1 MGNKFETVTARAKI
15 TPRRDPYWQRVS
27 RGLYVGFR
35 KMSTES
41 AGTWFARYRGEGNIQ
56 FRQTLGPL
64 ENFPAFE
71 RFDRAVAAARA
82 WASTAAP
89 GGNLGSLTVKDA
101 CDTYASKTRQLK
113 GDKAADDLAARYRR
127 WINQDPIHR
136 IELSKLTQDNVSALR
151 KRMTE
156 APVHIGRTGKIRMR
170 SKDTVNRDMAAIRA
184 ALNMAFDEGKVAS
197 TAAWRKPL
205 AAFKNV
211 SRRREVYLDREQRL
225 RLINCC
231 PPDLARL
238 VRGLSMLPLRPGA
251 LASLTVADFD
261 PRVGV
266 LKIGKDKSG
275 GDRKLKLP
283 PAIAEF
289 LKDGATGR
297 QLEAPLFVRE
307 DGLAWNKDLWKK
319 PIRAATAAADLPT
332 STIAYA
338 LRHSAI
344 TDLVHAG
351 LDLLSVAQISG
362 TSVAM
367 IERHYGHLRSDVAAV
382 ALSKLAL

>member
-1 MGNKFETVTARAKI
+1 
-15 TPRRDPYWQRVS
+15 
-27 RGLYVGFR
+27 
-35 KMSTES
+35 
-41 AGTWFARYRGEGNIQ
+41 
-56 FRQTLGPL
+56 
-64 ENFPAFE
+64 
-71 RFDRAVAAARA
+71 
-82 WASTAAP
+82 
-89 GGNLGSLTVKDA
+89 
-101 CDTYASKTRQLK
+101 
-113 GDKAADDLAARYRR
+113 
-127 WINQDPIHR
+127 
-136 IELSKLTQDNVSALR
+136 
-151 KRMTE
+151 
-156 APVHIGRTGKIRMR
+156 
-170 SKDTVNRDMAAIRA
+170 
-184 ALNMAFDEGKVAS
+184 
-197 TAAWRKPL
+197 
-205 AAFKNV
+205 
-211 SRRREVYLDREQRL
+211 
-225 RLINCC
+225 
-231 PPDLARL
+231 
-238 VRGLSMLPLRPGA
+238 MLPLRPGA

-382 ALSKLAL
+382 ALSKLRSENLPI